1 MPAKASDGRVRR
13 LVPRYRFT
21 AAQDALKRARV
32 AWTADALERLE
43 RACEHLG
50 ITGHQLAHL
59 ADIATARLADT
70 AARRPTGR
78 TEGTTA

>member
-1 MPAKASDGRVRR
+1 MFDATPKVRDR
-13 LVPRYRFT
+13 L
-21 AAQDALKRARV
+21 ALIFQHDP
-32 AWTADALERLE
+32 ADALERLD